1 MFTEVHKKVEEKM
14 TKTVGVFQDNLNSVR
29 AGRANPSLL
38 DRITV
43 DYYGTDT
50 PVKQVANVTTPE
62 PRMLVVAPWDA
73 TLIPA
78 IEKAITTSDLG
89 INPSND
95 GKIIRLV
102 IPMLTEERRRDLT
115 KLVKKMAEEAKVAIR
130 NERRHANDQLKKQE
144 KNGDLT
150 KDDLKDG
157 ETVVQKLTD
166 EYIKKIDEMEKE
178 KEKELMEV

>member
-14 TKTVGVFQDNLNSVR
+14 TKTIGVFHDNLNSVR

-43 DYYGTDT
+43 EYYGADT
-50 PVKQVANVTTPE
+50 PLNQVANVSAPE
-62 PRMLVVAPWDA
+62 PRMLVIAPWDA

-95 GKIIRLV
+95 GKIVRLV

-130 NERRHANDQLKKQE
+130 NERRSANDKLKKQE

-157 ETVVQKLTD
+157 EEVVQKLTD
-166 EYIKKIDEMEKE
+166 KYIKKIDEMEKE
-178 KEKELMEV
+178 KEKELLEV

>member
-1 MFTEVHKKVEEKM
+1 MFTEVHRNVEAKM

-43 DYYGTDT
+43 DYYGTAT
-50 PVKQVANVTTPE
+50 PLKQVANVSTPE
-62 PRMLVVAPWDA
+62 PRMLVIAPWDA
-73 TLIPA
+73 TLIQA

-130 NERRHANDQLKKQE
+130 NERRHANDKLKKQE
-144 KNGDLT
+144 KNGELT

-157 ETVVQKLTD
+157 EEAVQKLTD
-166 EYIKKIDEMEKE
+166 TYIKKIDAMEKE
-178 KEKELMEV
+178 KESELLEV

>member
-1 MFTEVHKKVEEKM
+1 MFTEVHKNVEAKM
-14 TKTVGVFQDNLNSVR
+14 TKTIGVFHDNLNSVR

-50 PVKQVANVTTPE
+50 PIKQVANVSTPE

-78 IEKAITTSDLG
+78 IEKAIMTSDLG

-102 IPMLTEERRRDLT
+102 IPTLTEERRRDLT

-130 NERRHANDQLKKQE
+130 NERRHANEKLKKQE
-144 KNGDLT
+144 KNGELT
-150 KDDLKDG
+150 KDDLRDG
-157 ETVVQKLTD
+157 EDAVQKLTD
-166 EYIKKIDEMEKE
+166 KYIKKIDELEKD
-178 KEKELMEV
+178 KEQELMEV

>member
-1 MFTEVHKKVEEKM
+1 MFTEVHKNVEEKM
-14 TKTVGVFQDNLNSVR
+14 TKTIGVFHDNLNSVR

-50 PVKQVANVTTPE
+50 PIKQVANVSTPE

-78 IEKAITTSDLG
+78 IEKAIMSSDLG

-102 IPMLTEERRRDLT
+102 IPTLTEERRRDLT

-130 NERRHANDQLKKQE
+130 NERRHANEKLKKQE
-144 KNGDLT
+144 KNGELT
-150 KDDLKDG
+150 KDDLRDG
-157 ETVVQKLTD
+157 EEAVQKLTD
-166 EYIKKIDEMEKE
+166 KYIKKIDELEKD
-178 KEKELMEV
+178 KEQELMEV

>member
-1 MFTEVHKKVEEKM
+1 MFTEVHKNVEEKM
-14 TKTVGVFQDNLNSVR
+14 TKTIGVFHDNLNSVR

-50 PVKQVANVTTPE
+50 PIKQVANVSTPE

-102 IPMLTEERRRDLT
+102 IPTLTEERRRDLT

-130 NERRHANDQLKKQE
+130 NERRHANEKLKKQE
-144 KNGDLT
+144 KNGELT
-150 KDDLKDG
+150 KDDLRDG
-157 ETVVQKLTD
+157 EEAVQKLTD
-166 EYIKKIDEMEKE
+166 KYIKKIDELEKD
-178 KEKELMEV
+178 KEQELMEV

>member
-14 TKTVGVFQDNLNSVR
+14 TKTIGVFHDNLNSVR

-43 DYYGTDT
+43 EYYGADT
-50 PVKQVANVTTPE
+50 PLNQVANVSAPE
-62 PRMLVVAPWDA
+62 PRMLVIAPWDA

-95 GKIIRLV
+95 GKIVRLV

-130 NERRHANDQLKKQE
+130 NERRSANEKLKKQE

-157 ETVVQKLTD
+157 EEVVQKLTD
-166 EYIKKIDEMEKE
+166 KYIKKIDEMEKE
-178 KEKELMEV
+178 KEKELLEV